1 MKKIATL
8 GLPALTALSL
18 TVAGAALAQT
28 STSPSTTPSTPP
40 AATVPPSATT
50 PSTSTSPAAKSAATH
65 DGASLTLTDEQAKQ
79 WISKKVYS
87 SDNKNLGEVASF
99 TRDSSGKVSEM
110 QADIGGFLG
119 IGETRVRVMPAQFKV
134 DGDHIVLNM
143 TADQAKSLPKMAK

>member
-65 DGASLTLTDEQAKQ
+65 DGASLTLTDEQAVN
-79 WISKKVYS
+79 SPR
-87 SDNKNLGEVASF
+87 AA
-99 TRDSSGKVSEM
+99 R
-110 QADIGGFLG
+110 A
-119 IGETRVRVMPAQFKV
+119 RVDAKRMVESLM
-134 DGDHIVLNM
+134 LNM
-143 TADQAKSLPKMAK
+143 SMIRISAADGKT